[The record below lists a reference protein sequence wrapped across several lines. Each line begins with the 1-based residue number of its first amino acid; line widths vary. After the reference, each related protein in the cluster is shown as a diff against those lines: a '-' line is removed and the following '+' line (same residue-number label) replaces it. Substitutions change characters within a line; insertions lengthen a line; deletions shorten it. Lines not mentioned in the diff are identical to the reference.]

1 MSALL
6 DATTD
11 SHLARLAAAVAARPD
26 AAGPRVLLGE
36 FLRGAGDHAAA
47 EAAYQAALACDPC
60 RVDALISLAVLLLRR
75 LLPAAA
81 QSLLIRACGIAPEA
95 WEAWDTLGV
104 ALMRQGEPASASSA
118 FFRAHTLA
126 PGDVD
131 IALRLMQATLA
142 SGAEEAELARL
153 EMDARARPL
162 DAVLPAARGW
172 LLGRLGRH
180 DAAADALEVATT
192 LEPDHPRIA
201 VAFAEALINAGR
213 FEPAA
218 AALQTAV
225 ALNPDD
231 AGLRNNLGAA
241 YNRTHRYREARTLLE
256 AQLVRTPDAVDVL
269 CNLANAL
276 ICLGRQEEGVA
287 TARRAAA
294 VAPAHHLPW
303 RTLAAALAYADP
315 VDPEAMTGAA
325 TRAALTA
332 ASGAAPW
339 VARTQTQRGQTQSGR
354 RLRVGLLSP
363 TLCTH
368 PVGWL
373 TLAGLEALDPA
384 AFDLVC
390 LGQPHSGDPMQRRF
404 RAIASEWHV
413 VDTLSDAAL
422 IERVRGLDLDIL
434 LELGGYGDQGRLA
447 ACAAR
452 MAPVQVKW
460 VGLQNHSTGMAAMD
474 WFISDRWE
482 TPPELAASYTE
493 RLLLLP
499 DGYACY
505 SPPAHAPA
513 VASLPAMARG
523 HATFGCFNNLAKITP
538 RVIATWADILRQVP
552 DARLALKFHQFN
564 DLATAEGLRAAFL
577 AHGIAAWRLDLRGG
591 SRHRDLLTQYGDID
605 IALDPFPYTGGLTT
619 CEALWMGVPVITLA
633 GTTFAG
639 RHSTSHLSNVGLP
652 DWVAADAA
660 AYVAMAVT
668 RARDLAGLAVMRA
681 GLRGRMAAS
690 PLCDGARFGRALGEA
705 LQRAWAAR

>member
-6 DATTD
+6 DANANANAD
-11 SHLARLAAAVAARPD
+11 PILARLTAAVAARPD
-26 AAGPRVLLGE
+26 AAGPQVLLGE
-36 FLRGAGDHAAA
+36 FLRGVGAHAAA
-47 EAAYQAALACDPC
+47 EAAYEAALARDPR

-75 LLPAAA
+75 LQPAAA
-81 QSLLIRACGIAPEA
+81 QPLLLRACGIAPEA
-95 WEAWDTLGV
+95 WEAWDALGV
-104 ALMRQGEPASASSA
+104 ALMRQGEAASASAA

-213 FEPAA
+213 FEPAV
-218 AALQTAV
+218 AALQQAM

-231 AGLRNNLGAA
+231 AVLRNNLGAA
-241 YNRTHRYREARTLLE
+241 YNRTHRYREAHALLE
-256 AQLVRTPDAVDVL
+256 AQLARTPDAIDVL

-276 ICLGRQEEGVA
+276 ICLGRQDEGVA

-325 TRAALTA
+325 MRAALTA

-339 VARTQTQRGQTQSGR
+339 VARGHTQPGR

-363 TLCTH
+363 TLRTH

-390 LGQPHSGDPMQRRF
+390 LGQPHSDDPMQRRF

-422 IERVRGLDLDIL
+422 IERARGLDLDIL

-513 VASLPAMARG
+513 VASLPATARG
-523 HATFGCFNNLAKITP
+523 HVTFGCFNNLAKVTP

-552 DARLALKFHQFN
+552 DARLVLKFHQFN
-564 DLATAEGLRAAFL
+564 DAVTAGALRAAFL
-577 AHGIAAWRLDLRGG
+577 AHGIAAGRLDLRGG
-591 SRHRDLLTQYGDID
+591 SRHRDLLAQYGDID

-619 CEALWMGVPVITLA
+619 CEALWMGVPVVTLA
-633 GTTFAG
+633 GVTFAG
-639 RHSTSHLSNVGLP
+639 RHSTSHLSNVGLS
-652 DWVAADAA
+652 DWVAADTG
-660 AYVAMAVT
+660 AYVAMAVA
-668 RARDLAGLAVMRA
+668 RARDLTDLAGLRA

-690 PLCDGARFGRALGEA
+690 PLCDGPRFGRALGEA